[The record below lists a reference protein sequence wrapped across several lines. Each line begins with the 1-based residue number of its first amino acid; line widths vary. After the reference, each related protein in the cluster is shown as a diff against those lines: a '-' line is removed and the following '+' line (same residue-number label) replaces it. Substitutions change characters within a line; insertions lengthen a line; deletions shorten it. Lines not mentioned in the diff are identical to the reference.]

1 MTQSPVTAHIHQ
13 AFYVHRHL
21 ASHISFYP
29 VGFIDDLPDLRYLL
43 LAQLIRFGAELHAC
57 VMKDV
62 SGTAS
67 PYTVDIGQRDLDP
80 FSLR

>member
-1 MTQSPVTAHIHQ
+1 MTQPSVTAHIHQ

-29 VGFIDDLPDLRYLL
+29 VGFIDDLPDPRDLL
-43 LAQLIRFGAELHAC
+43 LAQLIRFGAEIHAC

-62 SGTAS
+62 SRTAS
-67 PYTVDIGQRDLDP
+67 PYSIDIGQRYLDP